1 MISPASRGFV
11 FMLAAMNAMTALA
24 VDTSLPAMPAI
35 GRDFAAAP
43 DQVQLTLSLFM
54 FGYAFGQILAGPLSD
69 RFGRRP
75 MLLIGLSVYTLA
87 GLGCALADSIGML
100 ILLRTVQALAAA
112 VGPSMSRA
120 IIRDFHIGPR
130 ASHMLSSV
138 QLAMGFA
145 LVAAPIVGSLI
156 LTFANWRGIFFALA
170 LFGAGLTLVV
180 WRGLA
185 ESLTLPDPQAVHP
198 ARLIKNFVA
207 FFSNRVCVG
216 YALINGFI
224 QGGLLAF
231 ISGIPFVMTDVF
243 HVPPTHFG
251 FYFALAAT
259 GLIFGASLNRR
270 LVRRVAP
277 ERILRGGLF
286 VQATAGCVL
295 LLLAWLMVPR
305 LPSPII
311 FMLPVMAYSFSQ
323 GLVMP
328 NAIAGAMEPLPYMAG
343 FAAALLG
350 AVQMASG
357 GVTGYIVNALYN
369 GTALPL
375 AGTLALLACC
385 GLAAYHLVIYRRAAV
400 GRA

>member
-1 MISPASRGFV
+1 
-11 FMLAAMNAMTALA
+11 MLAAMNAMTALA
-24 VDTSLPAMPAI
+24 VDTSLPAMPSI
-35 GRDFAAAP
+35 GREFAASP
-43 DQVQLTLSLFM
+43 ERVQLTLSLFM

-75 MLLIGLSVYTLA
+75 MLLIGLSIYTLS
-87 GLGCALADSIGML
+87 GLGCALAGSIETL
-100 ILLRTVQALAAA
+100 IVLRFIQALAAA

-120 IIRDFHIGPR
+120 IIRDYHGGPR

-145 LVAAPIVGSLI
+145 LVAAPIVGSLV
-156 LTFANWRGIFFALA
+156 LSFSNWRGIFLFLV
-170 LFGAGLTLVV
+170 LFGAVLTLVV
-180 WRGLA
+180 WWGFG
-185 ESLTLPDPQAVHP
+185 ESLTMPDPQAAHP
-198 ARLIKNFVA
+198 ARLIANIVA
-207 FFSNRVCVG
+207 FFGNRVCAG

-243 HVPPTHFG
+243 HVPPTRFG
-251 FYFALAAT
+251 FYFCLAAT

-286 VQATAGCVL
+286 VQAGAGCVL
-295 LLLAWLMVPR
+295 LLLAASGQPYPLV
-305 LPSPII
+305 
-311 FMLPVMAYSFSQ
+311 FMLPVTAYSFSQ

-328 NAIAGAMEPLPYMAG
+328 NAIAGAMEPLPHMAG
-343 FAAALLG
+343 LAAALLG
-350 AVQMASG
+350 AVQMGSG

-375 AGTLALLACC
+375 AGMLALLACC
-385 GLAAYHLVIYRRAAV
+385 GLASYHLVIYRRS
-400 GRA
+400 

>member
-1 MISPASRGFV
+1 MISPTSRWFV
-11 FMLAAMNAMTALA
+11 YMLAAMNAMTALA
-24 VDTSLPAMPAI
+24 VDTSLPAMPSI
-35 GRDFAAAP
+35 GREFAASP
-43 DQVQLTLSLFM
+43 DRVQLTLSLFM

-75 MLLIGLSVYTLA
+75 LLLIGLSVYTLS
-87 GLGCALADSIGML
+87 GLGCTLAGSINALIV
-100 ILLRTVQALAAA
+100 LRFIEALSAS

-120 IIRDFHIGPR
+120 IIRDYHGGPR

-145 LVAAPIVGSLI
+145 LVAAPIIGSLV
-156 LTFANWRGIFFALA
+156 LSFTSWRGIFFILA
-170 LFGAGLTLVV
+170 LFGAILTVIV
-180 WRGLA
+180 WRGFA
-185 ESLTLPDPQAVHP
+185 ESLTLPDPQAAHP
-198 ARLIKNFVA
+198 ARLINNFLA
-207 FFSNRVCVG
+207 FFGNRTCAG

-231 ISGIPFVMTDVF
+231 LSGIPFVMTDVF

-259 GLIFGASLNRR
+259 GLIFGASFNRK
-270 LVRRVAP
+270 LVRRLAP
-277 ERILRGGLF
+277 DRILRRGLF
-286 VQATAGCVL
+286 VQAAAGCILLVL
-295 LLLAWLMVPR
+295 TLIR
-305 LPSPII
+305 QPSPLI

-343 FAAALLG
+343 LAAALLG
-350 AVQMASG
+350 AVQMGSG
-357 GVTGYIVNALYN
+357 GITGYIVNALYN

-385 GLAAYHLVIYRRAAV
+385 GLATYHLMIFRR
-400 GRA
+400 R

>member
-1 MISPASRGFV
+1 LIAPSSTWFV
-11 FMLAAMNAMTALA
+11 VMLAAMNAMTALA
-24 VDTSLPAMPAI
+24 VDTSLPAMPMM
-35 GRDFAAAP
+35 GREFAASP
-43 DQVQLTLSLFM
+43 ERVQLTLSLFM

-69 RFGRRP
+69 RYGRRP
-75 MLLIGLSVYTLA
+75 MLLIGLSVYTLS
-87 GLGCALADSIGML
+87 GLGCALAGSIEQL
-100 ILLRTVQALAAA
+100 IVLRFIQAISAA

-120 IIRDFHIGPR
+120 IIRDYHGGSR

-145 LVAAPIVGSLI
+145 LVAAPIMGSLI
-156 LTFANWRGIFFALA
+156 LTFSNWRAIFLFLA
-170 LFGAGLTLVV
+170 LFGALLTLVV
-180 WRGLA
+180 WWGFT
-185 ESLTLPDPQAVHP
+185 ESLTLPDPQAAHP
-198 ARLIKNFVA
+198 ARLIKNIVA
-207 FFSNRVCVG
+207 FFSNRICAG

-231 ISGIPFVMTDVF
+231 LSGIPFVMADVF
-243 HVPPTHFG
+243 HVRPTNFG
-251 FYFALAAT
+251 FYFAMAAT

-270 LVRRVAP
+270 LVRRKP
-277 ERILRGGLF
+277 PDWILRRGLF

-295 LLLAWLMVPR
+295 LLFAAVHIG
-305 LPSPII
+305 SPII

-343 FAAALLG
+343 LAAALLG
-350 AVQMASG
+350 AVQMGSG

-375 AGTLALLACC
+375 AGMLALLACC
-385 GLAAYHLVIYRRAAV
+385 GLASYHLVIFRRA
-400 GRA
+400 

>member
-1 MISPASRGFV
+1 
-11 FMLAAMNAMTALA
+11 MLAAMNAMTALA
-24 VDTSLPAMPAI
+24 VDTSLPAMPSI
-35 GRDFAAAP
+35 GREFAASP
-43 DQVQLTLSLFM
+43 ERVQLTLSLFM

-75 MLLIGLSVYTLA
+75 MLLIGLSIYTLS
-87 GLGCALADSIGML
+87 GLGCALAGSIETL
-100 ILLRTVQALAAA
+100 IVLRFIQALAAA

-120 IIRDFHIGPR
+120 IIRDYHGGPR

-145 LVAAPIVGSLI
+145 LVAAPIVGSLV
-156 LTFANWRGIFFALA
+156 LSFANWRGIFLFLV
-170 LFGAGLTLVV
+170 LFGAVLTLVV
-180 WRGLA
+180 WWGFG
-185 ESLTLPDPQAVHP
+185 ESLTMPDPQAAHP
-198 ARLIKNFVA
+198 ARLIANIVA
-207 FFSNRVCVG
+207 FFGNRVCAG

-251 FYFALAAT
+251 FYFCLAAT

-286 VQATAGCVL
+286 VQAGAGCVL
-295 LLLAWLMVPR
+295 LLLAASGQPYPLV
-305 LPSPII
+305 
-311 FMLPVMAYSFSQ
+311 FMLPVTAYSFSQ

-343 FAAALLG
+343 LAAALLG
-350 AVQMASG
+350 AVQMGSG

-375 AGTLALLACC
+375 AGMLALLACC
-385 GLAAYHLVIYRRAAV
+385 GLASYHLVIYRRS
-400 GRA
+400 